1 MPFEIARFN
10 ILAAL
15 SLTAGL
21 ALVLS
26 VLLTRLV
33 LSVVRRRQ
41 LGQQVREDGP
51 ESHRKKQGTPS
62 LGGLAILGAVVAATV
77 VGISWVQ
84 VRLDRYNAQV
94 WYVLGM
100 AGAFGLLGLFDDLAK
115 MRDGSTRGIP
125 ARYRILLQIAIAL
138 VFLRLMPHRVEAT
151 PFQLSQWGFSELL
164 NTSAWWG
171 GLAWTV
177 LGALVVVG
185 SANAVNFT
193 DGVDGLAATAVAVC
207 ALCLAVV
214 FQVPWGVPAVALAGA
229 AAGFLWFNAHPAKIF
244 MGDVGSLGMGA
255 MLGGIAVATDRQWLF
270 ALCAVVFVV
279 EVLSVML
286 QVVWF
291 RCTGGKRLFRMTPIH
306 HAFELRGWSEPQVV
320 ARFGLIGLL
329 AGCVALTWYFSTIGP

>member
-1 MPFEIARFN
+1 MPSEITRIN
-10 ILAAL
+10 ILVAL

-33 LSVVRRRQ
+33 LSLVRRWQ
-41 LGQQVREDGP
+41 LEQQVREDGP
-51 ESHRKKQGTPS
+51 QSHRQKQGTPS
-62 LGGLAILGAVVAATV
+62 LGGLAILGAAAVATV
-77 VGISWVQ
+77 LGAWWVS
-84 VRLDRYNAQV
+84 VRLDRGDAQL

-100 AGAFGLLGLFDDLAK
+100 TGAFGLVGLLDDLSK
-115 MRDGSTRGIP
+115 VRGGSTRGIP

-138 VFLRLMPHRVEAT
+138 VFLRLMPHGTDAT
-151 PFQLSQWGFSELL
+151 PSPVSQWGFAGLL
-164 NTSAWWG
+164 STSGWWG

-193 DGVDGLAATAVAVC
+193 DGVDGLAATTVAVC
-207 ALCLAVV
+207 AACLALVL
-214 FQVPWGVPAVALAGA
+214 QMPWGVPAVALAA
-229 AAGFLWFNAHPAKIF
+229 AAGGFLWFNAHPAKIF

-255 MLGGIAVATDRQWLF
+255 LLGGIAVATDRQWFF

-279 EVLSVML
+279 EVLSVIL
-286 QVVWF
+286 QVIWF
-291 RCTGGKRLFRMTPIH
+291 RCTGGKRLFRMAPIH

-320 ARFGLIGLL
+320 ARFGLVGLL
-329 AGCVALTWYFSTIGP
+329 AGCVAMTWYFSTIGP